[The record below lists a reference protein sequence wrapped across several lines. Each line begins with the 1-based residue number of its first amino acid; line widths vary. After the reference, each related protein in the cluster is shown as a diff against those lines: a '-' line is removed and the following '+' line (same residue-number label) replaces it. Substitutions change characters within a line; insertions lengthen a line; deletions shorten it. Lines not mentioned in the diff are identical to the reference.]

1 MRVFRS
7 LHTYTPGTME
17 GWLHRITTNL
27 FLDQARRKQR
37 IRFDAL
43 SDEAASRL
51 PSALPDPRRRAAGPH
66 LRRRRRGRPRL
77 ARPRLPGRRRPL
89 RRGGPDL
96 RGDRRRPGPQ
106 ARHRPVAHP
115 PGPRAAALRPR
126 APRTACGPDPLRRS
140 PPRPWPRRTG
150 AVMLS
155 FSGHIGAKASA
166 LVDGQLSP
174 TEEER
179 AWGHVLTC
187 PGCRRLVEHEGWT
200 KRQLGWLDAPGSRGD
215 GSVAAAAR
223 FAVRRRRWAAVDK
236 IEQRSRRRRTTAAV
250 VGGGAVAASVLGLIT
265 FTGSPVSRT
274 EVPSRPSPAMI
285 RGDQVRGPV
294 GSPTGAETNT
304 APILARRSR

>member
-1 MRVFRS
+1 
-7 LHTYTPGTME
+7 
-17 GWLHRITTNL
+17 
-27 FLDQARRKQR
+27 
-37 IRFDAL
+37 
-43 SDEAASRL
+43 
-51 PSALPDPRRRAAGPH
+51 
-66 LRRRRRGRPRL
+66 
-77 ARPRLPGRRRPL
+77 
-89 RRGGPDL
+89 
-96 RGDRRRPGPQ
+96 
-106 ARHRPVAHP
+106 
-115 PGPRAAALRPR
+115 
-126 APRTACGPDPLRRS
+126 
-140 PPRPWPRRTG
+140 
-150 AVMLS
+150 MLS

-174 TEEER
+174 SEEER

-200 KRQLGWLDAPGSRGD
+200 KRQLGWLDAPGSPEVD
-215 GSVAAAAR
+215 PSPQLLGSLY
-223 FAVRRRRWAAVDK
+223 AVDAWAAVDR